1 LTARIALPSR
11 GRLRDASLALLEHA
25 GYATTAFREGGRSAV
40 PADVEFIE
48 MRPADAAAWLAA
60 GRLTAAFISTDAA
73 WEYEIETWPTVPLG
87 IAKSDLVV
95 ACRDDA
101 PYGRIEDLEG
111 AAVASHLPN
120 ATARLFAA
128 RDTAVSIIPMGGAL
142 EGVCSAGLADAI
154 VDLRETGASL
164 ARARLR
170 VLETV
175 RSCEGLFVHHPDH
188 TDDIEDVEIRLEA
201 ALAARGRHYLLLHL
215 PPERIG
221 DLTELFHGLASP
233 TVLPLAGRDDLVAVH
248 LIVEESRLWERLG
261 PLRGIGASGIVALR
275 TDAILQ

>member
-1 LTARIALPSR
+1 MTTRVALPSR
-11 GRLRDASLALLEHA
+11 GRLRDASLALLEHT
-25 GYATTAFREGGRSAV
+25 GYRSAAV
-40 PADVEFIE
+40 GDSGVMANSNAVEFIE

-60 GRLTAAFISTDAA
+60 GRLTAAFISTDGAL
-73 WEYEIETWPTVPLG
+73 EHGIESWPSVELD
-87 IAKSDLVV
+87 IARSDLVV

-101 PYGRIEDLEG
+101 PYERIEDLQD

-120 ATARLFAA
+120 VSAQVFATRH
-128 RDTAVSIIPMGGAL
+128 TGVSIIPMGGAL
-142 EGVCSAGLADAI
+142 EGVCAAGLADAI

-164 ARARLR
+164 ARAGLR

-175 RSCEGLFVHHPDH
+175 RSCQGLFVHHPDH
-188 TDDIEDVEIRLEA
+188 AADIEDLIIRLEA

-215 PPERIG
+215 PPDRIG
-221 DLTELFHGLASP
+221 ELTELFHGLASP

-248 LIVEESRLWERLG
+248 LIVEESRLWAQLG
-261 PLRGIGASGIVALR
+261 ALRGLGASGIVALR